1 MADVPPNS
9 SIKKNNVEDE
19 EQLSNPQIS
28 IELQYIKDLSFEN
41 PVGSDTPAMF
51 GQDPTINVEVNTT
64 ARPIKNEKYEVSI
77 FIRGEGKTGDT
88 ILFIVELTYAGLL
101 TVTNAPKDALKPI
114 LLIEGARLLFPFA
127 RNIVAE
133 VTRDSGLPPLFL
145 NPIDFVQLYQEQ
157 QTIEAGGENGEAGS
171 IN

>member
-1 MADVPPNS
+1 MAEIPPNS
-9 SIKKNNVEDE
+9 PIDDLEAENEKELTS
-19 EQLSNPQIS
+19 PQIG

-41 PVGSDTPAMF
+41 PVGSETPAMF
-51 GQDPTINVEVNTT
+51 GKDPQINVEVNTA
-64 ARPIKNEKYEVSI
+64 ARPLENNKYEVSI

-88 ILFIVELTYAGLL
+88 VLFIVELTYAGLL
-101 TVTNAPKDALKPI
+101 TVTNAPKDAIKPI

-157 QTIEAGGENGEAGS
+157 QINEAEGGNGKAEPAH
-171 IN
+171 

>member
-1 MADVPPNS
+1 MADIPPDS
-9 SIKKNNVEDE
+9 SIQNNVPENE
-19 EQLSNPQIS
+19 EELTNPQIG

-51 GQDPTINVEVNTT
+51 GQDPTIKVEVNTT
-64 ARPIKNEKYEVSI
+64 ARPLENEKYEVSI
-77 FIRGEGKTGDT
+77 SIRGEGKTGDT
-88 ILFIVELTYAGLL
+88 VLFIVELTYAGLL
-101 TVTNAPKDALKPI
+101 TVANAPKDAIKPI

-145 NPIDFVQLYQEQ
+145 NPIDFVRLYQEQ
-157 QTIEAGGENGEAGS
+157 QMNEAEEGNGKKEPF
-171 IN
+171 N

>member
-1 MADVPPNS
+1 MADIPPDS
-9 SIKKNNVEDE
+9 SIQNNVPENE
-19 EQLSNPQIS
+19 EELTNPQIG

-41 PVGSDTPAMF
+41 PVGPDTPAMF
-51 GQDPTINVEVNTT
+51 EQDPTINVEVNTT
-64 ARPIKNEKYEVSI
+64 ARPLENEKYEVSI

-88 ILFIVELTYAGLL
+88 VLFIVELTYAGLL
-101 TVTNAPKDALKPI
+101 TVANAPKDAIKPI

-145 NPIDFVQLYQEQ
+145 NPIDFVRLYQEQ
-157 QTIEAGGENGEAGS
+157 QMNEAEEGNGKKEL